1 MIERPDPER
10 TPPLLLA
17 YVPRVDDWPERLE
30 ELRGPFVLF
39 LALDSTDVDDEPIGR
54 LARKLLAQGVAY
66 VCAWGPGCERVH
78 DAFDAELAA
87 QGLVEEEDA
96 LVTTTWHADD
106 TLDEA
111 LWFALFAAWPRD
123 ELLETGGSVLA
134 LVVGREDW
142 AEHVRRRLSDP
153 GGLHSDVAL

>member
-1 MIERPDPER
+1 VIERPGPGIE
-10 TPPLLLA
+10 PPLLLA
-17 YVPRVDDWPERLE
+17 YVPRIEEWPEQLD
-30 ELRGPFVLF
+30 ELNPHFVLF
-39 LALDSTDVDDEPIGR
+39 LALDATDLDDELIGQ

-66 VCAWGPGCERVH
+66 VCAWGPGCDRVH
-78 DAFDAELAA
+78 DIVDDELAA
-87 QGLVEEEDA
+87 QGLVDDEVM

-111 LWFALFAAWPRD
+111 LWFALFAACPKE
-123 ELLETGGSVLA
+123 ELIETGGAVLA

-142 AEHVRRRLSDP
+142 AEHVRQRFSDP

>member
-1 MIERPDPER
+1 MIERPNPER
-10 TPPLLLA
+10 EPPLLLA
-17 YVPRVDDWPERLE
+17 YVPRVEDWPERLD
-30 ELRGPFVLF
+30 ELRAPFVLF
-39 LALDSTDVDDEPIGR
+39 LALDATDVGDELIGQ
-54 LARKLLAQGVAY
+54 LARKALAQGVTY

-78 DAFDAELAA
+78 DAFDDELAA

-111 LWFALFAAWPRD
+111 LWFGLFAACPKD

-142 AEHVRRRLSDP
+142 AEHVRHRLSDP
-153 GGLHSDVAL
+153 GGLHADVAL